1 MKIYVCDDRDPEL
14 ICSALETARDRG
26 ANIPLPDSVFTDP
39 SLLGT
44 GTGRRNLIEAI
55 GGLND
60 AAKSAIVEG
69 KIESTLFDGA
79 DLVLLDYG
87 LTALEWGK
95 GGPRLTADHIA
106 GYIRAF
112 SDCAY
117 VVSLNRLADVDFDL
131 KYLIGDFETKSD
143 LALNTPHLEQPG
155 LWSGLPAQGEFCPW
169 YWPRLNL
176 AANRRRAQ
184 ISALESRL
192 GVPLLEVLGI
202 PEAVTPH
209 LSNQAVAFLSPQA
222 EDPAAGAP
230 ASRLDVRRTTAWHHF
245 RSSNRTLVKNDRE
258 DLVRSFG
265 GDLSSEDIPASPE
278 LRRIVARVVAAELE
292 FWFRRD
298 VMGSQRLLVDA
309 PHLQVRYPFR
319 RSATDTVAAWDATA
333 QEFEAAPYGL
343 DQALF
348 SAIPQEAFY
357 LQSPWI
363 DRPAFWLP
371 LIERNNNVS
380 DLVESYERNTNLVFC
395 EDTRRFRQRN
405 ESFRFQ
411 TEIGKGIDVRYV
423 EVEGAPYSPRTLF
436 AR

>member
-26 ANIPLPDSVFTDP
+26 ANVPLPEATFTDP
-39 SLLGT
+39 NLLAAGA
-44 GTGRRNLIEAI
+44 GRQSLIEAI

-60 AAKSAIVEG
+60 AAKSAIVDG
-69 KIESTLFDGA
+69 KVGATLFDGA

-155 LWSGLPAQGEFCPW
+155 LWNGLPDPGDFCPW

-176 AANRRRAQ
+176 AANRRRDQ
-184 ISALESRL
+184 ISALEGRL
-192 GVPLLEVLGI
+192 NVPLLEILGI

-222 EDPAAGAP
+222 EEASVGAP
-230 ASRLDVRRTTAWHHF
+230 ASRFDVRHTTAWHHF

-258 DLVRSFG
+258 DLVQSFG
-265 GDLSSEDIPASPE
+265 GNLMSDDIPASPE
-278 LRRIVARVVAAELE
+278 LQRIVARVVAAELE

-298 VMGSQRLLVDA
+298 VMGSQRLLIDA
-309 PHLQVRYPFR
+309 PHLQARYPFR
-319 RSATDTVAAWDATA
+319 RGAANSVETWDATA

-343 DQALF
+343 DQELF
-348 SAIPQEAFY
+348 SAIPKEALY

-371 LIERNNNVS
+371 LIERDNNVS
-380 DLVESYERNTNLVFC
+380 DLMDSSERNTNLVFC

-423 EVEGAPYSPRTLF
+423 EVEGATYSPRTLF